1 MSPTVCTPRYLQ
13 PTATA
18 IAHPGGIQPCTGR
31 SLLSPPHSATTT
43 KPSYECERRPEFLKS
58 KGERRQQSPSLLER
72 YRAELRAV
80 AEKCKVLSQFADQY
94 GPDKNK
100 FNAQP
105 SDDLVIDMARKA
117 YEVLMVFMT
126 IRRERMSTSVDDDTM
141 EYIRKRRTVLSPT
154 RTKAR
159 KRSKRADAAQ
169 PNSCRSCGISETPEW
184 RRGPDG
190 ARTLCNACGLHYAKL
205 NKRRACETGRHSA
218 GSSGSVAPA
227 DLPASV
233 DSAPPLS
240 AAPYHGDHIAG
251 NLPPSHPAAPAAL
264 TIPPPLPPHHHHHMV
279 SQSAPYSQMHHPHQ
293 QQHPASAHVYGAAHY
308 SAPNTATYPPPPSS
322 HHQTPD
328 MPRSA
333 SWHTQQQPGYYHH
346 HPQQQQQ
353 QQSAFCDQRE
363 SSYAE
368 YRRPAMQISGA
379 SHLHGTHKSQSQQQQ
394 QQPSQRHATS
404 SISKIL
410 G

>member
-1 MSPTVCTPRYLQ
+1 MSPTVCTPHYLQ
-13 PTATA
+13 PTATT
-18 IAHPGGIQPCTGR
+18 IAHPGGTQPYTGR

-58 KGERRQQSPSLLER
+58 KGERRPSPSLLER

-126 IRRERMSTSVDDDTM
+126 IRRERMSTSADDDTM
-141 EYIRKRRTVLSPT
+141 EYIRKRRTVLSPA

-227 DLPASV
+227 DLPASA
-233 DSAPPLS
+233 DSAPSLS
-240 AAPYHGDHIAG
+240 AATYHGDHIAG
-251 NLPPSHPAAPAAL
+251 SLPASHPAAPAAL
-264 TIPPPLPPHHHHHMV
+264 TIPPPPPLHHHML
-279 SQSAPYSQMHHPHQ
+279 SQSAPYSQMHHQHQ
-293 QQHPASAHVYGAAHY
+293 QQHPASAHAYAAAHY
-308 SAPNTATYPPPPSS
+308 SAPNTATYPHPPTS

-333 SWHTQQQPGYYHH
+333 SWHTQQQSGYYHH

-353 QQSAFCDQRE
+353 SAFCEQRE
-363 SSYAE
+363 PSFAE
-368 YRRPAMQISGA
+368 YRRPAMQMSGS
-379 SHLHGTHKSQSQQQQ
+379 SHSHGVHKPQSQQQQ
-394 QQPSQRHATS
+394 PPQRHSTTS

>member
-1 MSPTVCTPRYLQ
+1 MPPAVCTPRYLQ
-13 PTATA
+13 PTATT
-18 IAHPGGIQPCTGR
+18 IAHPGGTQPCTGR
-31 SLLSPPHSATTT
+31 TLLSPPHCTTTT

-58 KGERRQQSPSLLER
+58 KGEKRLHSPSLLER

-126 IRRERMSTSVDDDTM
+126 IRRERMSTSADDDTM

-154 RTKAR
+154 RTKSR

-205 NKRRACETGRHSA
+205 NKRRAGENDRHSA
-218 GSSGSVAPA
+218 GSSGSAAPA
-227 DLPASV
+227 DLPASL
-233 DSAPPLS
+233 DSGPPPS
-240 AAPYHGDHIAG
+240 AAPYHGDHIAVG
-251 NLPPSHPAAPAAL
+251 LSHPAAPAAL
-264 TIPPPLPPHHHHHMV
+264 TIPPPHHMF
-279 SQSAPYSQMHHPHQ
+279 SQSAPHSQMHHQ
-293 QQHPASAHVYGAAHY
+293 LQHPVSAHTYAGAHY
-308 SAPNTATYPPPPSS
+308 SAPNTATYAPPS
-322 HHQTPD
+322 HHQTLSPV

-333 SWHTQQQPGYYHH
+333 SWQTQQQPGFYHH
-346 HPQQQQQ
+346 SQQS
-353 QQSAFCDQRE
+353 QQSAFCEQRE
-363 SSYAE
+363 PSFAE
-368 YRRPAMQISGA
+368 YRRPAMQMSGA
-379 SHLHGTHKSQSQQQQ
+379 SLPHSAHVSQSQQQQ
-394 QQPSQRHATS
+394 QEQQQSQRHATSTS

-410 G
+410 S

>member
-159 KRSKRADAAQ
+159 KRSV
-169 PNSCRSCGISETPEW
+169 N
-184 RRGPDG
+184 
-190 ARTLCNACGLHYAKL
+190 YAKL